1 MSYTTSINELP
12 TDPTGGGSI
21 EGNIGLIA
29 NETIRKENNP
39 NPNVNANAN
48 ISLEQS
54 TINQIISGLQQASA
68 TGATSLPSRD
78 IPNTT
83 SQITQDPYIQPN
95 YIPPET
101 NNKYINELETPDDMI
116 RRYNKNN
123 VSEDSLDNL
132 YNQIQIPLLLAILY
146 FIFQLPIFKNTLFKY
161 LPILFNSDGN
171 INFTGLIFTSIM
183 FGSTYFILSKTMLT
197 LSSF

>member
-12 TDPTGGGSI
+12 TDPSGGGSI

-29 NETIRKENNP
+29 NETTRTENNT
-39 NPNVNANAN
+39 NT
-48 ISLEQS
+48 SLEQS

-101 NNKYINELETPDDMI
+101 NNKYINEVETSDDMI
-116 RRYNKNN
+116 RIYNKNN
-123 VSEDSLDNL
+123 GTEDSLDNL
-132 YNQIQIPLLLAILY
+132 YNQIQTPLLLAILY

-171 INFTGLIFTSIM
+171 INLTGLIFTSIM

>member
-39 NPNVNANAN
+39 NPNVNAN

-54 TINQIISGLQQASA
+54 TINQIISGLQQASV